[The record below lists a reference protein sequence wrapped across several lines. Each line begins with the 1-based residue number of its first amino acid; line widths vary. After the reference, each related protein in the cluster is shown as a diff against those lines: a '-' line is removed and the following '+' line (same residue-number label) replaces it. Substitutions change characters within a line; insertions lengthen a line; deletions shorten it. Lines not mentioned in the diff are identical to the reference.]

1 MHIRH
6 RETFTLVQGERLV
19 NERHIG
25 QYLATHGD
33 EAAVVLVGAP
43 FRIAARSVDQ
53 NATVLSGGEFEDIA
67 FSFKVLRTATMHP
80 IGEALDRMSIKPNGE
95 LLGEFNAEEIGNYTV
110 VVTAVD
116 GGGEQFQ
123 LKPFR
128 LDVRQLDINVPNAG
142 PNQKSCA
149 NNGVPVDESGDPFD
163 GTFTSCDCSTIALY
177 VGENCD
183 EKCPDGHSKDSPT
196 GTCAPDLAQATS
208 EIATSTALAAVAGA
222 TVVLFLLAAVAA
234 RFRQY
239 VLSMRPIDF
248 DQLNRQM
255 LANGTIPDGKVAMDR
270 KPRELKRAS
279 VVLLERIGQGEFGT
293 VWNALLDECSATSRP
308 EYQVAAK
315 TVLEVGSPSLV
326 AAASEE
332 LLFEATVMA
341 QLAGHKNLVAL
352 VGVVTSGTPLI
363 LVLAYCDHGSM
374 LAHLTRCA
382 ADGEAV
388 PAAFKTDFGTQTARG
403 MEHLSERHFVHRDL
417 AARNV
422 LLASGQSVSN
432 LVCKVADFGLSRAGV
447 STRGDKREGEGGEYY
462 YKSQRGTFP
471 VRWTAPEA
479 MGQLKF
485 TSASDVWSFGILL
498 IEIIQDGTKPFPTFK
513 SNPEVVEYTM
523 RGGVHPKPL
532 ECDADASV
540 TSASV
545 IFEQLYSVACRCFA
559 HLPAARPSFSELA
572 ESLEILTARALAGGS
587 HAAGEESLRG
597 LPTLSS
603 LKMEGRGLIGPN
615 CRNHANVAQL
625 KPDQP
630 APSSC
635 QATQLLIAQGERG
648 AHAEAAQTV
657 AATAQIGSNMLP
669 FSSLQRPAAANGY
682 GRRRVQS
689 CEL

>member
-1 MHIRH
+1 
-6 RETFTLVQGERLV
+6 
-19 NERHIG
+19 
-25 QYLATHGD
+25 
-33 EAAVVLVGAP
+33 
-43 FRIAARSVDQ
+43 
-53 NATVLSGGEFEDIA
+53 VLSGGEFEDIA
-67 FSFKVLRTATMHP
+67 FSFKVLSTATARP

-95 LLGEFNAEEIGNYTV
+95 LLGEFNAEEIGKYTV

-142 PNQKSCA
+142 PNNRSCA
-149 NNGVPVDESGDPFD
+149 NNGVPVDESGDLFD

-183 EKCPDGHSKDSPT
+183 EQCPDGQSKDSPT
-196 GTCAPDLAQATS
+196 GTCTPDLAQAASGIT
-208 EIATSTALAAVAGA
+208 TSTAFAVVAGA
-222 TVVLFLLAAVAA
+222 IVVFLLLTVAAA
-234 RFRQY
+234 RFRQN
-239 VLSMRPIDF
+239 VLSTRPIDF

-255 LANGTIPDGKVAMDR
+255 LASGTIPDSKLAMDR

-293 VWNALLDECSATSRP
+293 VWNAMLDESSATSRP
-308 EYQVAAK
+308 ERQVAAK

-341 QLAGHKNLVAL
+341 QLAGHENLVAL

-374 LAHLTRCA
+374 LAHLTRRA

-388 PAAFKTDFGTQTARG
+388 PAAFKADFGAQTAKG
-403 MEHLSERHFVHRDL
+403 MEHLTKRHYVHRDL

-422 LLASGQSVSN
+422 LLTSGQSVSN
-432 LVCKVADFGLSRAGV
+432 LVCKVADFGLSRAGAR
-447 STRGDKREGEGGEYY
+447 TRGDKREGEADEFY

-479 MGQLKF
+479 MEQLKF
-485 TSASDVWSFGILL
+485 TSASDVWSFGILV

-513 SNPEVVEYTM
+513 SNPEVVEYTI

-540 TSASV
+540 V
-545 IFEQLYSVACRCFA
+545 LEQLYSVACRCFSQ
-559 HLPAARPSFSELA
+559 LPAARPSFSKLA
-572 ESLEILTARALAGGS
+572 DILEMLTTRALAEGS
-587 HAAGEESLRG
+587 HAAGEESLPG
-597 LPTLSS
+597 LPTLPS
-603 LKMEGRGLIGPN
+603 LKREGRRLIGPKSGN
-615 CRNHANVAQL
+615 RSNVASL
-625 KPDQP
+625 KLDQR
-630 APSSC
+630 APSLC
-635 QATQLLIAQGERG
+635 QHEAPQLLIARGDRG
-648 AHAEAAQTV
+648 AQAELTQTA
-657 AATAQIGSNMLP
+657 AATAQTGSTMAATAHIGSHMLP
-669 FSSLQRPAAANGY
+669 FSSSQRPAAANGY

-689 CEL
+689 SEL